1 MMEKPK
7 PPRPFARGV
16 VARGVVAAVLMLAA
30 TIPCASQSG
39 DASPYA
45 TRMSIDWK
53 ARILYIEVELD
64 MATARL
70 RLPEGRLAAERMME
84 HDLPALAKKAV
95 FALQADS
102 YRTIEDTV
110 GDGSLDPGALIPLA
124 DLVRIE
130 RSSFSMDMRK
140 FLSTFSLHL
149 DTVAS
154 LFLNGTSPS
163 PIRAPIESRPT
174 RAYSGIVIY
183 AKGSLPVHG
192 ENVEGEARPC
202 LFPRVYDSQMNL
214 VLDRSVVVPEALAN
228 GGVLGYDS
236 GMGVEVG
243 NRVGSD
249 PMRVMALE
257 LFGDHR
263 TDYVISREDAL
274 RILSTAG
281 NRELLRQGK
290 VVVVY

>member
-1 MMEKPK
+1 M
-7 PPRPFARGV
+7 
-16 VARGVVAAVLMLAA
+16 
-30 TIPCASQSG
+30 T
-39 DASPYA
+39 
-45 TRMSIDWK
+45 IDWK

-140 FLSTFSLHL
+140 FLSTYSLHL

-154 LFLNGTSPS
+154 LFLTGTSPS
-163 PIRAPIESRPT
+163 PIRAPLESRPT